1 MYSLKKNR
9 VKFRLFI
16 ALADRNSIGGS
27 KPLSLL
33 GNIKNLPCADRR
45 FKIVCQQI
53 CKEDL
58 KKNRQDILHLKNN
71 LQFFFKYQILYYTPY
86 DNRKMGYAS
95 IENIVSL
102 M

>member
-58 KKNRQDILHLKNN
+58 KKNRQHN
-71 LQFFFKYQILYYTPY
+71 FFSKYQILYYTPY
-86 DNRKMGYAS
+86 DNRKMGYVS
-95 IENIVSL
+95 TENIVSL